1 MVHAL
6 SLSVT
11 FAVVGEVVGGGD
23 CSYVVWDLAGILCMV
38 WFVATSSLLFVAFS
52 VLPRKKEVGKTGGA
66 DFKGILRPLLP
77 AKVRFF

>member
-1 MVHAL
+1 MVNSL
-6 SLSVT
+6 SLTLT
-11 FAVVGEVVGGGD
+11 FSMVWEMMRWGD
-23 CSYVVWDLAGILCMV
+23 STYVVWDLAGILCMV